1 MENPNLN
8 EDPNL
13 SKRINTELFKKS
25 AALKRKNNIVM
36 EKLRKLKK
44 MSEEFL
50 KTGSAS
56 KL

>member
-1 MENPNLN
+1 MDNPNVN

-13 SKRINTELFKKS
+13 NKRINTELFKKS
-25 AALKRKNNIVM
+25 AALKKKNNIVM